1 MTLYDLLDSLNIPY
15 NNKVLIENAFT
26 HSSFVNEHPQDGL
39 QDNER
44 LEFMGDAVLQI
55 CVSERLFNYSTQL
68 SEGDM
73 TLYRAKL
80 VCEEALSSYSTML
93 GINQFLM
100 LGMGEER
107 NGGRQRPSITA
118 DLFESFIGALYL
130 DTGIDSVNKILDIVF
145 EEPFK
150 DLTLLSISDYKTKL
164 QEYIQSD
171 SRKSVSYEVLSI
183 TGPSNAPEFTV
194 AVKLDSLIFGTG
206 TGQSKKKAEQ
216 EAARNAF
223 EKLVQ

>member
-1 MTLYDLLDSLNIPY
+1 MTLYELLDSLEIPY
-15 NNKVLIENAFT
+15 NNKAIINTAFT
-26 HSSFVNEHPQDGL
+26 HSSFVNEHPNDNL

-55 CVSERLFNYSTQL
+55 CVSERLFNYETPL

-80 VCEEALSSYSTML
+80 VCEEALASYSAKL
-93 GINQFLM
+93 GINDFLQ
-100 LGMGEER
+100 LGAGEER

-130 DTGIDSVNKILDIVF
+130 DSGMQSVNRILDIVF

-150 DLTLLSISDYKTKL
+150 DLSRLSISDYKTKL
-164 QEYIQSD
+164 QEYIQAD
-171 SRKSVSYEVLSI
+171 SRKSVTYEVLSI

-194 AVKLDSLIFGTG
+194 VVKLDSLIFGTG
-206 TGQSKKKAEQ
+206 SGQSKKKAEQ

>member
-1 MTLYDLLDSLNIPY
+1 MTLFELMDTMKVPY
-15 NNKVLIENAFT
+15 TNKSIIENAFT

-39 QDNER
+39 EDNER

-55 CVSERLFNYSTQL
+55 CVSERLFNYATPL

-80 VCEEALSSYSTML
+80 VCEEALASYSALL
-93 GINQFLM
+93 GINNFLK
-100 LGMGEER
+100 LGTGEER

-118 DLFESFIGALYL
+118 DLFESFIGAVYL
-130 DTGIDSVNKILDIVF
+130 DTGIDSVNTILDIVF

-150 DLTLLSISDYKTKL
+150 DLSRLAISDYKTKL
-164 QEYIQSD
+164 QEYIQAD